1 MHDFAPGRGR
11 EPCLGGAA
19 QGIIRQNISDNR
31 PAWAANG
38 GTAEAAEL
46 SWGLTDVRKMGAPW
60 AEPAYVIA
68 ADVIYDRTL
77 FQPLLNTLNAYGE

>member
-1 MHDFAPGRGR
+1 MGIPRACGT
-11 EPCLGGAA
+11 A

-31 PAWAANG
+31 PAWASGG

-46 SWGLTDVRKMGAPW
+46 SWGLTDVSKMGADW

-68 ADVIYDRTL
+68 ADVVYDRAL
-77 FQPLLNTLNAYGE
+77 FQPLLSTLSAYGE